1 MDVCRKRS
9 TTTSLVLLSVKSV
22 EGLCEVLLFRR
33 LLFTCIF
40 LSYFFASSVLCWTTK
55 LGPANTAAVPITDD
69 KGLFTSST
77 ACTRA
82 ILSSA
87 AAVAVTCCCVFSFP
101 DHGLAATTSSSSFRP
116 IPGLTAPTEAHPQI
130 TFSLDDQQQQQ
141 QQEQKIRVV
150 LPEGTRAS
158 GGKDPILQGLVYFLD
173 GQNNPIEKTS
183 PSDTLVLLARRP
195 DDAQVFIAG
204 AKIQISKVR
213 FPMMFALYKENLLI
227 PTFTWEMQVSSNED
241 VYIDAR
247 ICPAGD
253 DDAPNT
259 NNNDKKSR
267 GVSPCTEEQSTF
279 HAHGIAKLITQLPGL
294 PSGETVR
301 AAATLQLQ

>member
-1 MDVCRKRS
+1 MNVCRKRS
-9 TTTSLVLLSVKSV
+9 TTTSLVLLSAKSV
-22 EGLCEVLLFRR
+22 EGLCKALLLRR
-33 LLFTCIF
+33 LLFSCIF
-40 LSYFFASSVLCWTTK
+40 LSYFFTSSVFCWTTK
-55 LGPANTAAVPITDD
+55 LGPANTAAVPTDD
-69 KGLFTSST
+69 KGLFTSSSSST

-87 AAVAVTCCCVFSFP
+87 AAVALTCCCVFSFP
-101 DHGLAATTSSSSFRP
+101 DHGLAATSSSTFRP
-116 IPGLTAPTEAHPQI
+116 IPGLSAPTEAHPQI
-130 TFSLDDQQQQQ
+130 TFSLDDPQQQQQQ
-141 QQEQKIRVV
+141 QQEKIRVV

-173 GQNNPIEKTS
+173 GPNTPIEQTS
-183 PSDTLVLLARRP
+183 PSDTLVLLARRTE
-195 DDAQVFIAG
+195 DEAVWIAG

-227 PTFTWEMQVSSNED
+227 PSSTWDRQVSSNED

-247 ICPAGD
+247 ICPA
-253 DDAPNT
+253 ATTT
-259 NNNDKKSR
+259 NVQKRSH

-294 PSGETVR
+294 PPGETVR